1 MFVGASDKVL
11 SSWKDI
17 RKNKINFNYTIL
29 ITLHLN
35 YNKDL
40 NYFTLVRNVIGKRI
54 LGILGFRQPRR
65 CFTWPLS
72 MII

>member
-1 MFVGASDKVL
+1 MFVRASDEVL

-35 YNKDL
+35 IL

-54 LGILGFRQPRR
+54 LGILGFRQQY
-65 CFTWPLS
+65 
-72 MII
+72 